1 MTTTLL
7 ISKVCIAII
16 ALLAKQSQ
24 CFTNTAS
31 LSSRSSSAFCRRQ
44 TTGGIITC
52 LHQLHVSPHASYET
66 NDDESINKD
75 CNSPDL
81 SILLKKAKSFAA
93 TSVLTMAS
101 LLLLNPLH
109 LPNTLVVEP
118 AMAAESRI
126 VGQLQGSGL
135 VFKDT
140 LQIESFEDPK
150 VKAR

>member
-7 ISKVCIAII
+7 ITKVCIAII

-31 LSSRSSSAFCRRQ
+31 LSSSSSSAFCRRQ
-44 TTGGIITC
+44 TTGGITC

-75 CNSPDL
+75 SNSPAV

-109 LPNTLVVEP
+109 LPSTLVVEP